1 MRIVVT
7 RPEGQESDLVEQLER
22 LGHTV
27 LHCPLI
33 AIEPIGSDSIDVGA
47 YDWVVVT
54 SANGARALR
63 ARASGSM
70 PRIAAIG
77 GATAEAMG
85 GADLVASISTQE
97 GLLAEFPRPAGRVL
111 FAAAEGARTVL
122 PDGLGADVVVL
133 YRTTELRPALLPAA
147 DIYVIASPSAARAL
161 AAVATGAS
169 VVSIGPETSRASRE
183 VGLDVVAEAKRH
195 DTAGLVAAVTG
206 LVGGGP
212 TPSAPT
218 S

>member
-33 AIEPIGSDSIDVGA
+33 AIEPIGSGPIDVGA

-70 PRIAAIG
+70 PR
-77 GATAEAMG
+77 
-85 GADLVASISTQE
+85 
-97 GLLAEFPRPAGRVL
+97 
-111 FAAAEGARTVL
+111 
-122 PDGLGADVVVL
+122 
-133 YRTTELRPALLPAA
+133 
-147 DIYVIASPSAARAL
+147 
-161 AAVATGAS
+161 
-169 VVSIGPETSRASRE
+169 RASS
-183 VGLDVVAEAKRH
+183 L
-195 DTAGLVAAVTG
+195 AVWG
-206 LVGGGP
+206 VSVP
-212 TPSAPT
+212 RK
-218 S
+218 